1 MLILSCGH
9 TVSDF
14 YECYSVSVKSEE
26 YDYYSHSV
34 IPTVK
39 YMDVCKDCYD
49 MYFDS
54 GLLLL
59 TREAEE
65 NYLRNGL

>member
-9 TVSDF
+9 FVDNLLDS
-14 YECYSVSVKSEE
+14 YLVAVKDEE
-26 YDYYSHSV
+26 YDYYNHSV
-34 IPTVK
+34 FPAVK